1 MIKGRARKAGYPTG
15 IAAQAP
21 PRRLYALPGEV
32 TPLATAS
39 GSGTALPA
47 PLRESAISGATP
59 AHARM
64 AAERLG
70 TLFRLFNY
78 MHRAGVLGADGTL
91 DRLEV
96 QNAMHKYAYVAK
108 RLGVPLDYEFEF
120 MENGAYSGEIFMD
133 IYYRGCAAGGVEPF
147 AGDQDASGTFA
158 RLVGDRGA
166 EWLHLTTF
174 ALDERHAGESRDGF
188 VARVRRANPEYG
200 KDLAGEVFDHVSA
213 CLGEGAGR
221 N

>member
-1 MIKGRARKAGYPTG
+1 MSKGRAGETG
-15 IAAQAP
+15 NPKRVAAQAP
-21 PRRLYALPGEV
+21 PRRLYALPGGGE
-32 TPLATAS
+32 PLATAS
-39 GSGTALPA
+39 GSGLALPA
-47 PLRESAISGATP
+47 PIREHALLGDTP
-59 AHARM
+59 AQARR

-70 TLFRLFNY
+70 TLFRLFNH
-78 MHRAGVLGADGTL
+78 MHRAGVLGSDGTL

-133 IYYRGCAAGGVEPF
+133 IYYRGCAAGGAEPF
-147 AGDQDASGTFA
+147 ADDPAAARTFA
-158 RLVGDRGA
+158 RLVGKKKA

-174 ALDERHAGESRDGF
+174 ALDERHTGESRDDF

-200 KDLAGEVFDHVSA
+200 NGLACEVFDHVAA

-221 N
+221 Q